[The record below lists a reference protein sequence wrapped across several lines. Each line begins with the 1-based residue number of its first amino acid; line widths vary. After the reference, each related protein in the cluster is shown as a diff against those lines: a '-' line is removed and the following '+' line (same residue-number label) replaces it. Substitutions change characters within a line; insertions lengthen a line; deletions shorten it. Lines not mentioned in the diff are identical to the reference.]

1 VEKTLNVAVLGAA
14 GYTGGELLRI
24 LRAHPAVGSIRAY
37 SRSAPGRPWIEA
49 HPNLFGEERRLLGG
63 GPEEAASG
71 ADVVF
76 SCLPHGESSA
86 AAPWVFRAAPD
97 VLFIDLAGDFRLS
110 DSGTHAQYYGEHL
123 SFELTQTFT
132 YAFPEANRAAIQGA
146 RRLCCPGCFA
156 TGSLVPLSAL
166 AGSGAIAGP
175 IVSFAVTGSS
185 GSGAQPIPGN
195 HHPRR
200 SANICAYK
208 IFTHQHEPE
217 VRQQIDSMG
226 EKNSYRLITHS
237 GPFVRGIFTTI
248 HTKLAPDWDSDRV
261 AGALHAWADKNPFMH
276 LVEGSPNLTPVLGT
290 NHSLIGYSVSEGE
303 LILMSTLDNLVK
315 GASGQAVQAMN
326 LALGLEETAG
336 LDAVGFNPY

>member
-1 VEKTLNVAVLGAA
+1 MEKTVDVAVLGAA

-37 SRSAPGRPWIEA
+37 SRSAPGRPWSEA
-49 HPNLFGEERRLLGG
+49 HPNLIGEERKLLGG

-71 ADVVF
+71 ADVLF

-86 AAPWVFRAAPD
+86 AAPWVFRTAPD
-97 VLFIDLAGDFRLS
+97 ALFIDLAGDFRLS
-110 DSGTHAQYYGEHL
+110 DQATHTQYYGEHL
-123 SFELTQTFT
+123 SFDLTPSFT
-132 YAFPEANRAAIQGA
+132 YAFPEANRAAIQRA

-166 AGSGAIAGP
+166 AGTGAMAGP

-185 GSGAQPIPGN
+185 GSGTRPIPGT

-200 SANICAYK
+200 NVNMCAYK
-208 IFTHQHEPE
+208 IFAHQHEPE
-217 VRQQIDSMG
+217 VRQQLDRMG
-226 EKNSYRLITHS
+226 EKSRYRLITHS

-248 HTKLAPDWDSDRV
+248 HTKLSPDWDARRV
-261 AGALHAWADKNPFMH
+261 AEALQAWADRNPFIH

-290 NHSLIGYSVSEGE
+290 NHSLVGYSVSEGE
-303 LILMSTLDNLVK
+303 LILMSALDNLVK

-336 LDAVGFNPY
+336 LEAVGFNPY